1 MTTLLD
7 RSTVKA
13 RVNHICFWCGSEIEV
28 GEQYIKSTQV
38 DSGIFDTIKSHKK
51 CDHLLNNLID
61 KYGDTDGMS
70 PDDFSCMLS
79 DFIEDKKCFNQV
91 HKIICRGNINDMVNE
106 AYNILKGSEASN
118 E

>member
-13 RVNHICFWCGSEIEV
+13 RVNHTCFWCEENIGK
-28 GEQYIKSTQV
+28 GEQYIKSTYI
-38 DSGIFDTIKSHKK
+38 DSGVFDIVKSHTK
-51 CDHLLNNLID
+51 CDYLLSNLIE

-70 PDDFSCMLS
+70 SDDFSCMLS
-79 DFIEDKKCFNQV
+79 DFIEDKKGFNQV
-91 HKIICRGNINDMVNE
+91 QHIICRGNINDMVDE
-106 AYNILKGSEASN
+106 AYNILKGSEVSN